1 MPCSPPMENGLRELG
16 CLSTDSSPLLLGIPR
31 DAGSWPLWLRLPKL
45 SSLLGQGSRDST
57 GLKWEAGGVP
67 RVVPTAVP
75 KAGGP
80 RARGA
85 EYKECLLQ
93 IPHGS
98 VQLQNMQ
105 KYN

>member
-1 MPCSPPMENGLRELG
+1 MPCSPPTGNGLRELG
-16 CLSTDSSPLLLGIPR
+16 CLSIDSSPLLLGIPR

-45 SSLLGQGSRDST
+45 SSLPGQGSRDSM

-67 RVVPTAVP
+67 EWSPQLCRRREGRGHVVQST
-75 KAGGP
+75 
-80 RARGA
+80 
-85 EYKECLLQ
+85 ECLLQ

-98 VQLQNMQ
+98 AQLKNMQ